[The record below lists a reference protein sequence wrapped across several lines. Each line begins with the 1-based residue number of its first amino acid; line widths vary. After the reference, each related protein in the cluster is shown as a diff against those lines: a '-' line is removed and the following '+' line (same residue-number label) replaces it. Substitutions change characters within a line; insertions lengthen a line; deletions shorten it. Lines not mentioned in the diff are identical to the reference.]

1 MVLLF
6 SMREGGGLEDMSQSQ
21 SIENV
26 KLRRANRQITWP
38 RAKTGYHALTHIG
51 LREVRLGNKRYVR
64 Y

>member
-6 SMREGGGLEDMSQSQ
+6 SMREGGGLEDMSQSK

-38 RAKTGYHALTHIG
+38 PAKTGYHTLTHIG
-51 LREVRLGNKRYVR
+51 FREVRLGDKRYVR